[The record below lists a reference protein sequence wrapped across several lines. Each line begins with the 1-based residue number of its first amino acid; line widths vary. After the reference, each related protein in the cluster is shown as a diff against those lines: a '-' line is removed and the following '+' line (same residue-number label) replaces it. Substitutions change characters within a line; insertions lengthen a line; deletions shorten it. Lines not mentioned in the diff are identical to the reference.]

1 MRHLDTPWI
10 ISKVYRW
17 TSFQLQTGNCQW
29 PTGHVQ
35 TQQHVRIRRVYN
47 ECIYI
52 YTYTHTHVNVRFKPS
67 IIIHHLQ
74 SIHHISINIHQI
86 RSHPSSMTRTDH
98 LGHGA
103 RHGLGLARQA
113 PCGVLPGA
121 GREICCGFQRFRW
134 IPSASFKG
142 LLWCMDFYGFL
153 WVSIGILCISMI
165 HDFFQGW
172 IYCFFRP
179 GWCCFPHGAVM
190 SSQLTAIPKAC
201 AVQVENRNLNITW
214 QACQCAPPP
223 NQTPTDVISKIQQH
237 TYSFDSENM
246 NICSQKD
253 PGLQKIRSTD
263 PLGSCS
269 HVSTRGQDV

>member
-172 IYCFFRP
+172 IYCFFSP
-179 GWCCFPHGAVM
+179 GMMLFPSWGCDELTTHRDSKSLRCSGWESKPQHHVAGLPVCATSQSDTNWCHF
-190 SSQLTAIPKAC
+190 QNTA
-201 AVQVENRNLNITW
+201 
-214 QACQCAPPP
+214 
-223 NQTPTDVISKIQQH
+223 
-237 TYSFDSENM
+237 TYLF
-246 NICSQKD
+246 IW
-253 PGLQKIRSTD
+253 
-263 PLGSCS
+263 
-269 HVSTRGQDV
+269 